1 MAEESLSPHPPFW
14 RNAGLHVLLASIA
27 GLFAW
32 FVSRS
37 DSEASFADQLQ
48 TCLSEQRRLIEENI
62 ALSSLKDAR
71 VIALMAFADRAP
83 WPMWLKEANLG
94 TREDPK
100 MLWVNRAYYLEYG
113 LDTFAYQGRT
123 DPEVWGEAIGRK
135 FVDLD
140 WQVIDS
146 RRPVTTLERVPVD
159 PNNPDGPINWVIVTK
174 YMVENHIGGDII
186 WVGGIFVPD
195 KFVRMAMD
203 HASKSDITV
212 ILE

>member
-1 MAEESLSPHPPFW
+1 MSEEVLIPNRNFW
-14 RNAGLHVLLASIA
+14 RNAGLHVLLASTA

-37 DSEASFADQLQ
+37 DSEPSFAEQLQ
-48 TCLSEQRRLIEENI
+48 VSLSEQRRLIEENFV
-62 ALSSLKDAR
+62 LSSLKDER

-83 WPMWLKEANLG
+83 WPMWLKEANLI
-94 TREDPK
+94 TREDPE

-140 WQVIDS
+140 WKVIDS

-159 PNNPDGPINWVIVTK
+159 PLNPDGEINWVIVTK
-174 YMVENHIGGDII
+174 YMVENHTGLNIV
-186 WVGGIFVPD
+186 WVGGILVPD

-203 HASKSDITV
+203 HASKSNITV